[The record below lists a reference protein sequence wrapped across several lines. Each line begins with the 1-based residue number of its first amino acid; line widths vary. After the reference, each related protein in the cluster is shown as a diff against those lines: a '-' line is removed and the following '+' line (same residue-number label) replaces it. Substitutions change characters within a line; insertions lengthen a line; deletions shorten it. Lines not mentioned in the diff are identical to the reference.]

1 MSCCEVLIKYIV
13 FLFNFVLVLT
23 SVALIGI
30 GAFIQINMTKYFDFL
45 GNTYLNTSII
55 LIIIGAL
62 MLMVSF
68 FGCCGA
74 CQKNPCIM
82 YTYGTMLTLILVSLI
97 GVASAVYVYRTD
109 ARDLITKTMTESLKN
124 YKREEHEGNQ
134 EESELTHVDESAVSG
149 FGGDYDYDDEYYD
162 YSEDEEEEKE
172 EEKVQCSSLLT
183 WDNIQKEFECCGVNN
198 FTDWE
203 GTPAFNET
211 NDVPDSCCKN
221 ITLGCGKGA
230 SDTNK
235 IYKTG
240 CFIKF
245 EGFVVDNVATVGGV
259 GVGVIILLLLGIC
272 VSCYVARG
280 LGSKRSHGRLPY

>member
-1 MSCCEVLIKYIV
+1 MGCCEVLIKYIV

-45 GNTYLNTSII
+45 GSTYLNTSMI

-62 MLMVSF
+62 MLMVTF

-74 CQKNPCIM
+74 CQKNPCMM
-82 YTYGTMLTLILVSLI
+82 YTYGTMLTLILLSLT
-97 GVASAVYVYRTD
+97 GVAITVYVYRND

-124 YKREEHEGNQ
+124 YKREEHEGV
-134 EESELTHVDESAVSG
+134 T
-149 FGGDYDYDDEYYD
+149 
-162 YSEDEEEEKE
+162 
-172 EEKVQCSSLLT
+172 LT
-183 WDNIQKEFECCGVNN
+183 WDNIQKEFNCCGVNN

-203 GTPAFNET
+203 GTLAFNET
-211 NDVPDSCCKN
+211 NDVPDFCCKN
-221 ITLGCGKGA
+221 ITKDCGKGA
-230 SDTNK
+230 SDTDK

-245 EGFVVDNVATVGGV
+245 EGFVVDNVSIVV
-259 GVGVIILLLLGIC
+259 GVGFGVTILLILGIYVAC
-272 VSCYVARG
+272 HVARG
-280 LGSKRSHGRLPY
+280 LDSKRSHGRLPYHN

>member
-45 GNTYLNTSII
+45 GSTYLNTSMI

-62 MLMVSF
+62 MLMVTF

-74 CQKNPCIM
+74 CQKNPCMM
-82 YTYGTMLTLILVSLI
+82 YTYGTMLTLILISLI
-97 GVASAVYVYRTD
+97 GVATAVYVYRTD

-124 YKREEHEGNQ
+124 YKREEHEGV
-134 EESELTHVDESAVSG
+134 T
-149 FGGDYDYDDEYYD
+149 
-162 YSEDEEEEKE
+162 
-172 EEKVQCSSLLT
+172 LT
-183 WDNIQKEFECCGVNN
+183 WDNIQREFECCGVNN

-203 GTPAFNET
+203 ETPAFNET
-211 NDVPDSCCKN
+211 NDVPDFCCKK
-221 ITLGCGKGA
+221 ITLDCGKGA

-240 CFIKF
+240 CFVKF
-245 EGFVVDNVATVGGV
+245 EGFIVDNVAIVGGV
-259 GVGVIILLLLGIC
+259 GIGVIILLFLGIC
-272 VSCYVARG
+272 VSYYVAKG
-280 LGSKRSHGRLPY
+280 MASKRSHGRLPY